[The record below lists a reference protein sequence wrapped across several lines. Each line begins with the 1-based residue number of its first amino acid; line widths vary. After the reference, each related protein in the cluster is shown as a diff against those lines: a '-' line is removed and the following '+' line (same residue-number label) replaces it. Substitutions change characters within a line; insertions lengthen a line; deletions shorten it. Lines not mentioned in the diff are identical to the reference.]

1 MVDSEVYIGDH
12 ILLDDGTDIGMVGQQ
27 NVDSDDVSAHS
38 GNIFIEASSLP
49 EAAQNRDAL
58 QINLRIKNARTYYSM
73 TLGGPAYFYYEVV
86 DEVQVPFTVENSGK

>member
-1 MVDSEVYIGDH
+1 MVDSEVFIGDH
-12 ILLDDGTDIGMVGQQ
+12 IVLDDGTDLGVTGQQ

-58 QINLRIKNARTYYSM
+58 HINLNVKNARTYYYM
-73 TLGGPAYFYYEVV
+73 ELGGPAYFYYEQVGAAS
-86 DEVQVPFTVENSGK
+86 VPFTVKNSIK